1 MKKQEVSTKNYILV
15 LIITLATVILTI
27 ALATNYK
34 NQQMYEN
41 KNVMVLFLSEVKT
54 DELDTFITE
63 NHDIMI
69 YLITDNED
77 DEIQQKAK
85 KIIMKN
91 NFTKDMIVLNINVDD
106 EVITN
111 LKEKYFDEN
120 LKNVELKENNILFV
134 REGKIV
140 NILNV
145 DLENVKTLKK
155 YINTNFYGV

>member
-34 NQQMYEN
+34 NQRMYEN
-41 KNVMVLFLSEVKT
+41 KNVMALFLSEVKT